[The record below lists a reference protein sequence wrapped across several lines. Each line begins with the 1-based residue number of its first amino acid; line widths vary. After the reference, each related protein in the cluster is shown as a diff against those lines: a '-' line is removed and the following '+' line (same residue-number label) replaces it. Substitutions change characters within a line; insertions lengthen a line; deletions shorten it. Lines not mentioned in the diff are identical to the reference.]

1 MRKLTNKKSIKVS
14 PRKLAK
20 IIAECACQEM
30 SGGSSTSSGGD
41 VKLPSAP
48 RDSSSPSQD
57 SVDAGLFPGMGDSPA
72 LSDGGGGN
80 GGCGDSDVKRPE
92 AGSMSAPSK
101 PTDNEE
107 PVKNVVP
114 DVADDADD
122 SDSVELVI
130 GSI

>member
-1 MRKLTNKKSIKVS
+1 M
-14 PRKLAK
+14 
-20 IIAECACQEM
+20 
-30 SGGSSTSSGGD
+30 SSGGD
-41 VKLPSAP
+41 VKLPSPP
-48 RDSSSPSQD
+48 RDSSSPPSQN

-92 AGSMSAPSK
+92 AVSMSAPSM

-114 DVADDADD
+114 DVADHADD